1 MVSIVKLFYHVDPSV
16 YRERMDKVRQ
26 QFSMHEEV
34 DEDKTILLLEDKS
47 KIELVTGSYD
57 PRCDEKAL
65 VRVVLVDKK
74 LKDFFDSVFGT
85 PYMIK
90 QA

>member
-1 MVSIVKLFYHVDPSV
+1 VKLFYHVDPSV

-47 KIELVTGSYD
+47 KIELVTGSFD
-57 PRCDEKAL
+57 PGSDEKAL
-65 VRVVLVDKK
+65 VRVVLTDKK
-74 LKDFFDSVFGT
+74 LKDFFDSVFGA

-90 QA
+90 